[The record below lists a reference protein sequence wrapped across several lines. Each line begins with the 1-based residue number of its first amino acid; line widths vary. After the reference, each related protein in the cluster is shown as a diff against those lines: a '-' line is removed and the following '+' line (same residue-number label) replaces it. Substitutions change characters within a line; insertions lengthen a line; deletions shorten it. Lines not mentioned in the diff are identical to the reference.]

1 MKKMNTVK
9 KFNQN
14 CYTQRNHIYKNNFG
28 ISPKKYISYF
38 DISWN
43 EYTITR

>member
-1 MKKMNTVK
+1 MNTVK
-9 KFNQN
+9 KINQIA
-14 CYTQRNHIYKNNFG
+14 THREIIYIKIILAF
-28 ISPKKYISYF
+28 PRKKYISYF